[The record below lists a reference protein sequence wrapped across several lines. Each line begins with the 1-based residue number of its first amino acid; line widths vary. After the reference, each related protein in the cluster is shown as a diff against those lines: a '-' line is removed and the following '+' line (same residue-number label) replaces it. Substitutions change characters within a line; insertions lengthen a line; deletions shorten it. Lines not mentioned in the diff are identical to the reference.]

1 MNPRLASL
9 ERIDE
14 MVEAF
19 YGKVPEALAV
29 NGSLPICTVSGTILR
44 REGQAFHT
52 ESRDPEAI
60 RRAREGKCKSVKY
73 RSGMLYL
80 RRAFRTFW
88 CLPGLA
94 ELEIEGRLSAMG
106 WSTSLWPQLD
116 RVDLVAKSPNG
127 GRRIALD
134 VKDYFSPARLAARF
148 AGFKEFETDHECF
161 LVVPDYVLEAEPRFQ
176 DRFEAFRAYKGK
188 AKVEL
193 RTMSDLVDELEA
205 E

>member
-60 RRAREGKCKSVKY
+60 RRAREGKRESVKY

-80 RRAFRTFW
+80 RRAFRSFW

-94 ELEIEGRLSAMG
+94 ELEIERRLSAMG
-106 WSTSLWPQLD
+106 WSTSL
-116 RVDLVAKSPNG
+116 
-127 GRRIALD
+127 
-134 VKDYFSPARLAARF
+134 LAAARPSGSRRQVTQRRPPHRLRREGLLLART
-148 AGFKEFETDHECF
+148 AGGP
-161 LVVPDYVLEAEPRFQ
+161 LRWFQ
-176 DRFEAFRAYKGK
+176 RIRDR
-188 AKVEL
+188 
-193 RTMSDLVDELEA
+193 S
-205 E
+205 